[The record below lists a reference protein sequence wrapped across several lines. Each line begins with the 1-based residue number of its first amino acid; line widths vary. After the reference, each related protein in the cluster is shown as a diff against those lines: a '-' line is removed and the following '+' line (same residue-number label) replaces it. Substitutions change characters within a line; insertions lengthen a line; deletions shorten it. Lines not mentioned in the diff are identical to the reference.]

1 MFHRSERLL
10 LRPAWPEDWQAV
22 HAAIADE
29 GIVRNLATAPWPYS
43 AADARAWCALPF
55 TPEAPR
61 FVITLADSGE
71 VIGCIGIGPLPPEEG
86 GGDGTME
93 LGYWIA
99 RPHWGRGYAGEA
111 ARAMVERL
119 AREPWLPNLAISLHA
134 TNDDL
139 RNEIVPINRKYNLK
153 ELFEAIRAYPGLGN
167 SRRVTFEYVM
177 LKGVNDSLAEAR
189 DLVRLLRGVPAKIN
203 LIPFNPWPGS
213 PYECSDWDTIEEF
226 AEVLNQAGYASPI
239 RTPRGRD
246 ILAACGQLRSESV
259 KKSAAEKRREAL
271 EAAAE

>member
-86 GGDGTME
+86 GGDAGLVWDSQDGD
-93 LGYWIA
+93 LGDVA
-99 RPHWGRGYAGEA
+99 VGCGVVEVAEDDQRG
-111 ARAMVERL
+111 
-119 AREPWLPNLAISLHA
+119 HA
-134 TNDDL
+134 
-139 RNEIVPINRKYNLK
+139 
-153 ELFEAIRAYPGLGN
+153 
-167 SRRVTFEYVM
+167 
-177 LKGVNDSLAEAR
+177 
-189 DLVRLLRGVPAKIN
+189 
-203 LIPFNPWPGS
+203 
-213 PYECSDWDTIEEF
+213 
-226 AEVLNQAGYASPI
+226 
-239 RTPRGRD
+239 
-246 ILAACGQLRSESV
+246 
-259 KKSAAEKRREAL
+259 
-271 EAAAE
+271 